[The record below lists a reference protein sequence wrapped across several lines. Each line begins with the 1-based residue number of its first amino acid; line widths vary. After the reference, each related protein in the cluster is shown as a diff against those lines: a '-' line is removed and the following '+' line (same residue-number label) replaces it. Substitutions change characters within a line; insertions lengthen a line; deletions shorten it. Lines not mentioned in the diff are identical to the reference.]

1 MFKEEKTPKY
11 KEEHPKEDGRKNP
24 KSTALRGLASMDKKV
39 KEEVLAKAH
48 KATSEAAKKRRSMA
62 NMFEE
67 ALTIDRRR
75 SIAESLV
82 FALSNGT
89 VKISDR
95 IRILELILRLTGEL
109 PGGTTKT
116 EIEALGDVVLK
127 IN

>member
-1 MFKEEKTPKY
+1 
-11 KEEHPKEDGRKNP
+11 
-24 KSTALRGLASMDKKV
+24 
-39 KEEVLAKAH
+39 
-48 KATSEAAKKRRSMA
+48 MA